1 MLPVAAA
8 TSTRTRPAPIRDT
21 EYGVDPPGLASVA
34 VSRRGDLI
42 PAAVQLGGS
51 CLKFAA
57 APATCGE
64 ENEVP
69 ETGVASVPV
78 PTSADKIATPG
89 AVTSGL
95 IAASLKRGPRE
106 VNGARRF
113 SMETWFAGSSAK
125 VEEAPS
131 AARIVRPFAFPTMT
145 EGIVIVGSVPPLTI
159 GSPATLL

>member
-21 EYGVDPPGLASVA
+21 EYGVDPSGLASVA
-34 VSRRGDLI
+34 VSIRRDLI
-42 PAAVQLGGS
+42 SATVQLGWS
-51 CLKFAA
+51 CLKIAV

-113 SMETWFAGSSAK
+113 SIETRL
-125 VEEAPS
+125 
-131 AARIVRPFAFPTMT
+131 ARASVQGGEGPRGPPLARPFAGPT
-145 EGIVIVGSVPPLTI
+145 
-159 GSPATLL
+159 

>member
-21 EYGVDPPGLASVA
+21 EYGVDPSGLASVA
-34 VSRRGDLI
+34 VSIRRFWI
-42 PAAVQLGGS
+42 SATVQLGGS
-51 CLKFAA
+51 CLSTGVP
-57 APATCGE
+57 PATCGE

-113 SMETWFAGSSAK
+113 SIETWLAGASVK
-125 VEEAPS
+125 GEEGPS
-131 AARIVRPFAFPTMT
+131 APPIARPFPFPTMT
-145 EGIVIVGSVPPLTI
+145 EGIAIAAPVPPTTN
-159 GSPATLL
+159 GSPPHLF

>member
-21 EYGVDPPGLASVA
+21 EYGVDPSGLASVA
-34 VSRRGDLI
+34 VSIRRDLI
-42 PAAVQLGGS
+42 SATVQLGWS
-51 CLKFAA
+51 CLKIAA

-113 SMETWFAGSSAK
+113 SIETWLAGASVK

-131 AARIVRPFAFPTMT
+131 APPIARPFAL
-145 EGIVIVGSVPPLTI
+145 PPSRRPY
-159 GSPATLL
+159 GDSPGRRGHPPPRR

>member
-21 EYGVDPPGLASVA
+21 EYGVDPSGLAFVA
-34 VSRRGDLI
+34 VSIRRDLI
-42 PAAVQLGGS
+42 SATLQSGWS
-51 CLKFAA
+51 CLKIAA

-69 ETGVASVPV
+69 ETEDAPVPV
-78 PTSADKIATPG
+78 PTAADKIATPG

-95 IAASLKRGPRE
+95 IAPSLKRGPRE

-113 SMETWFAGSSAK
+113 SIETWFTGSNEK

-131 AARIVRPFAFPTMT
+131 APRIARPFPFPTMT
-145 EGIVIVGSVPPLTI
+145 EGIVIVVSSPP
-159 GSPATLL
+159 

>member
-1 MLPVAAA
+1 M
-8 TSTRTRPAPIRDT
+8 
-21 EYGVDPPGLASVA
+21 
-34 VSRRGDLI
+34 
-42 PAAVQLGGS
+42 
-51 CLKFAA
+51 
-57 APATCGE
+57 
-64 ENEVP
+64 P

-113 SMETWFAGSSAK
+113 SIETWLAGSSVK

-131 AARIVRPFAFPTMT
+131 APRIARPFAFPTMT
-145 EGIVIVGSVPPLTI
+145 EGIVIVASVPPITI